1 MAVTVIGLLR
11 FGVSLVFGITV
22 TALFAGIEPTKK
34 NRFTTGLLCVIFL
47 FVQTASWWLLG
58 LDLTSKLYPLIIH
71 LPLIV
76 IFSLYYKRPW
86 LISAVS
92 VLSGYL
98 CCQAPRWVGFIAGAA
113 LDSRLADH
121 VFYVGA
127 IFLFYYFLKRY
138 VAASVRHL
146 MEVSTKSCLF
156 LGGVPLFYYL
166 FDYTTVIYTDL
177 LYSGA
182 EWAVQ
187 FMPSTISVFYFVFII
202 LYYAETQKQ
211 AALQRERD
219 VLDAQFK
226 LARAEFASLRQLQQN
241 AAAYRHDMRHHLSL
255 LQGLASKGQIE
266 QIKEYLRTAQSD
278 MDAITPTRF
287 CENET
292 VNLIL
297 SAFTAKAKQ
306 SEIQLTIDARL
317 PVSLSFS
324 DTELCSLLSNAL
336 ENAIQAAKNIP
347 EPDKRIIRLRIYSKN
362 TKLCIDIRNSYQH
375 DPIFHQG
382 LPVSKE
388 QGHGFG
394 TKSMAAYS
402 SFRPRMAGL
411 FFRPLHKRLSF
422 IHRSHVIGVCILHN
436 EVKEKAGCYPL
447 RTAPGSFFS
456 VSGV

>member
-1 MAVTVIGLLR
+1 MAVIVIGLLR
-11 FGVSLVFGITV
+11 FGVSLVFGLTV

-76 IFSLYYKRPW
+76 IFTLYYKCPW

-98 CCQAPRWVGFIAGAA
+98 CCQAPRWFGFLAGAA

-121 VFYVGA
+121 IFYIASVFLA
-127 IFLFYYFLKRY
+127 YYFLKRY
-138 VAASVRHL
+138 VAGSVRQL
-146 MEVSTKSCLF
+146 MEKSTKSCLF

-166 FDYTTVIYTDL
+166 FDYVTAIYTDV
-177 LYSGA
+177 LYSGT

-187 FMPSTISVFYFVFII
+187 FMPSTISVFYFVFVI

-211 AALQRERD
+211 ASLQREKD
-219 VLDAQFK
+219 MLDAQFR
-226 LARAEFASLRQLQQN
+226 LAQTEFASLRQLQQN
-241 AAAYRHDMRHHLSL
+241 AASYRHDMRHHFAL
-255 LQGLASKGQIE
+255 LQGLASKEHIE
-266 QIKEYLRTAQSD
+266 GIKEYLRTAQSD

-297 SAFTAKAKQ
+297 SAFATKAKQ
-306 SEIQLTIDARL
+306 AEIMLTVDAKL
-317 PVSLSFS
+317 PDLLPFS

-336 ENAIQAAKNIP
+336 ENAIHACEQIP
-347 EPDKRIIRLRIYSKN
+347 DRNKRIIRLRMYSKN
-362 TKLCIDIRNSYQH
+362 NKLCIDLHNSYQAE
-375 DPIFHQG
+375 PVFRQG

-394 TKSMAAYS
+394 TKSIAHIVEKH
-402 SFRPRMAGL
+402 G
-411 FFRPLHKRLSF
+411 
-422 IHRSHVIGVCILHN
+422 GV
-436 EVKEKAGCYPL
+436 
-447 RTAPGSFFS
+447 FQFS
-456 VSGV
+456 VKDGWFIFQATA

>member
-11 FGVSLVFGITV
+11 FGVSLIFGITV
-22 TALFAGIEPTKK
+22 SVLFAGIELTKK
-34 NRFTTGLLCVIFL
+34 NRLVTGLLCVIFL

-86 LISAVS
+86 LISVVS

-98 CCQAPRWVGFIAGAA
+98 CCQAPRWFGFLAGAA

-121 VFYVGA
+121 IFYIASVFLA
-127 IFLFYYFLKRY
+127 YYFLKRY
-138 VAASVRHL
+138 VAGSVRQL
-146 MEVSTKSCLF
+146 MEKSTKSCLF

-166 FDYTTVIYTDL
+166 FDYVTAIYTDV
-177 LYSGA
+177 LYSGT

-187 FMPSTISVFYFVFII
+187 FMPSTISVFYFVFVI

-211 AALQRERD
+211 ASLQREKD
-219 VLDAQFK
+219 MLDAQFR
-226 LARAEFASLRQLQQN
+226 LAQTEFASLRQLQQN
-241 AAAYRHDMRHHLSL
+241 AASYRHDMRHHFAF
-255 LQGLASKGQIE
+255 LQGLASKEHIE
-266 QIKEYLRTAQSD
+266 GIKEYLRTAQSD

-297 SAFTAKAKQ
+297 SAFATKAKQ
-306 SEIQLTIDARL
+306 GSILLTVDAKL
-317 PVSLSFS
+317 PNELPFS
-324 DTELCSLLSNAL
+324 DTELCSLLSNAM
-336 ENAIQAAKNIP
+336 ENAIHACEQIP
-347 EPDKRIIRLRIYSKN
+347 DSNKRIIRLRMYSKN
-362 TKLCIDIRNSYQH
+362 NKLCIDIRNIYQTE
-375 DPIFHQG
+375 PVFHQG

-394 TKSMAAYS
+394 TKSMVHIVEKHS
-402 SFRPRMAGL
+402 
-411 FFRPLHKRLSF
+411 
-422 IHRSHVIGVCILHN
+422 GV
-436 EVKEKAGCYPL
+436 
-447 RTAPGSFFS
+447 FQFS
-456 VSGV
+456 VKDGWFIFQATA

>member
-11 FGVSLVFGITV
+11 FGVSLVFGIMVTV
-22 TALFAGIEPTKK
+22 LFAGIEPTKK
-34 NRFTTGLLCVIFL
+34 NRFTIGLLCVIFL

-86 LISAVS
+86 LISVVS

-98 CCQAPRWVGFIAGAA
+98 CCQAPRWFGFLAGAA

-121 VFYVGA
+121 IFYIAFVF
-127 IFLFYYFLKRY
+127 LSYYFLKRY
-138 VAASVRHL
+138 VAGSVRQL
-146 MEVSTKSCLF
+146 MEKSTKSCLF

-166 FDYTTVIYTDL
+166 FDYITTIYTDI
-177 LYSGA
+177 LYSGT

-187 FMPSTISVFYFVFII
+187 FMPSTISVFYFVFVI

-211 AALQRERD
+211 ANLQREKD
-219 VLDAQFK
+219 MLDAQFR
-226 LARAEFASLRQLQQN
+226 LAQTEFVSLRQLQQN
-241 AAAYRHDMRHHLSL
+241 AAAYRHDMRHHFSL
-255 LQGLASKGQIE
+255 LQGLASQERIE
-266 QIKEYLRTAQSD
+266 ELREYLRTAQSD

-297 SAFTAKAKQ
+297 SAFATKAKQ
-306 SEIQLTIDARL
+306 GSIMLAVDAKL
-317 PVSLSFS
+317 PDLLPFS

-336 ENAIQAAKNIP
+336 ENAIQATETIQDSN
-347 EPDKRIIRLRIYSKN
+347 KRSITLRVYSKN
-362 TKLCIDIRNSYQH
+362 NKLCIDIRNRYQAE
-375 DPIFHQG
+375 PVFRQG

-394 TKSMAAYS
+394 TKGMAHIVERHGGVFQFGAKD
-402 SFRPRMAGL
+402 GW
-411 FFRPLHKRLSF
+411 F
-422 IHRSHVIGVCILHN
+422 IFQ
-436 EVKEKAGCYPL
+436 A
-447 RTAPGSFFS
+447 TA
-456 VSGV
+456 